1 MVKVIVGG
9 KEALEVF
16 GKVKEFLIGSSKD
29 EIGRPN
35 RHAAIYVG
43 DRTYIAMDD
52 FDTGEAGIISLPAP
66 SRTTDLIIHLDI
78 DKIDEILSFLKAGD
92 DIEICFGDDDDDM
105 WYKDGLPFF
114 LIRKKNRDLDY
125 LKIGYI

>member
-16 GKVKEFLIGSSKD
+16 GKVKEFLIGSSFD